1 MTSGDER
8 ERRSIAEL
16 PDALEDEVLAALE
29 QDDEAERDARISA
42 LLRRET
48 QHAEALRIWL
58 RASGIPLAEAPGQQT
73 AQPEE
78 GDDDENCD
86 PPRRIG
92 RYQILELLGRGGFGS
107 VYLGQHGDPPI
118 QVAVKVLNPGMDS
131 REILRRFDGER
142 EALHR
147 LDHPGIARLLD
158 AGSTAAGRPFFV
170 MEHVPG
176 DTLALH
182 CRRRD
187 LKLRERIDLF
197 LLVLDAVAHAHRQ
210 GVIHRDL
217 SSNNVLVSES
227 GGRTQPKI
235 IDFGVAKSLATPL
248 QEGGTL
254 TFQGTL
260 LGTPEYMSPEQAM
273 GRTSEIDTRTDI
285 YSLGVQL
292 YELLTDQLPVPGV
305 ALRSQGIAGMGK
317 VIQTHVPARPSQ
329 VAPGVRQARL
339 RGDLDWITLKAIE
352 KNREQR
358 YSTVAEFAA
367 DLRRHLA
374 DEPVIAGKPDSWYL
388 LRKFVRRNRG
398 QVALAGAMFIGLIL
412 ALSVSLFYWKKSAD
426 NEAQLQQVNEE
437 LQVRADAGFRLLA
450 NDERLRT
457 AMAAAAQLPPPW
469 PAHIA
474 EMESWLADY
483 DAVLR
488 DELPKL
494 IAKRDDLRLQRQREL
509 GGQFN
514 DLADAHLLRAIE
526 RLTDEIE
533 QFLSPHGTIA
543 EVKQRLSFARDTV
556 APALARDRELWAITA
571 DAIKHTRGWGWELT
585 PQAGLVPLGQNPQ
598 TALWE
603 FLDLHSHAPGA
614 PLPRR
619 QPDGTLEVDPR
630 TGIIFVL
637 VPAGSFWMG
646 AQQTEPELS
655 RHDPYAQ
662 ADELPGR
669 TVLLSEFFVARTE
682 LTNAQ
687 WSQLRGMPVEG
698 EPAMPA
704 CNLNWQ
710 EVQHALGAHGMQLPS
725 EAQWEYACRANTET
739 PWWSG
744 RRIQRARQVGNFTG
758 SVEPVGQR
766 AANAF
771 GLYDVHGNVSEWC
784 ADWFER
790 YDKGSFRSV
799 DGLHLPPPPPTRL
812 PRERAVRSG
821 NAQHDAE
828 QGRSSARSGR
838 WPANSSDLLGAR
850 PIRMVQRP

>member
-1 MTSGDER
+1 MTSGDEHQ
-8 ERRSIAEL
+8 RRNIAEL
-16 PDALEDEVLAALE
+16 PDVLEEEVLAALE
-29 QDDEAERDARISA
+29 QDDDRQRDVLIETV
-42 LLRRET
+42 LRREPR
-48 QHAEALRIWL
+48 HAAAIRAWL
-58 RASGIPLAEAPGQQT
+58 RACGIPLAESS
-73 AQPEE
+73 AQPVEPPDAE
-78 GDDDENCD
+78 DEDETCD

-92 RYQILELLGRGGFGS
+92 HYRIVELLGRGGFGS
-107 VYLGQHGDPPI
+107 VYLGEHGDPPI
-118 QVAVKVLNPGMDS
+118 HVAVKVLNPGMDS
-131 REILRRFDGER
+131 REILRRFAGER

-158 AGSTAAGRPFFV
+158 AGSTASGRPFFV

-187 LKLRERIDLF
+187 LNLRQRIDLF

-217 SSNNVLVSES
+217 SSNNVLISEK

-235 IDFGVAKSLATPL
+235 IDFGVAKSVATPL

-260 LGTPEYMSPEQAM
+260 MGTPEYMSPEQAM

-305 ALRSQGIAGMGK
+305 ALRSQGIAGMAK
-317 VIQTHVPARPSQ
+317 VIQTHVPPRPSQ
-329 VAPGVRQARL
+329 VAPSGRQSRL
-339 RGDLDWITLKAIE
+339 RGDLDWIALKAID

-367 DLRRHLA
+367 DLGRHLA

-398 QVALAGAMFIGLIL
+398 QVALAGSMLAGLIV
-412 ALSVSLFYWKKSAD
+412 ALSVSLYYWQKSAD
-426 NEAQLQQVNEE
+426 NETQLQQVNQE

-450 NDERLRT
+450 NAERLRN
-457 AMAAAAQLPPPW
+457 AMADAAQLPPPW
-469 PAHIA
+469 PTNIP
-474 EMESWLADY
+474 EMEDWLTDY
-483 DAVLR
+483 DTVMR
-488 DELPKL
+488 TELPKL
-494 IAKRDDLRLQRQREL
+494 IAKRDELRLQRQREM

-526 RLTDEIE
+526 RLTNEIE
-533 QFLSPHGTIA
+533 QFLGPRGTIA
-543 EVKQRLSFARDTV
+543 DVKQRLSFAGDTV
-556 APALARDRELWAITA
+556 APALARDNAKWAKA
-571 DAIKHTRGWGWELT
+571 AEAIKRTRGWGWELT
-585 PQAGLVPLGQNPQ
+585 PQAGLVPLGQNPK

-603 FLDLHSHAPGA
+603 FLDLHSHPHDV

-619 QPDGTLEVDPR
+619 QPDGELEVDPR
-630 TGIIFVL
+630 AGIIFAL
-637 VPAGSFWMG
+637 VPAGSFWLG

-662 ADELPGR
+662 PDELPGR

-687 WSQLRGMPVEG
+687 WSRLRGLPLEG
-698 EPAMPA
+698 NPSMPA
-704 CNLNWQ
+704 CNLNWP
-710 EVQHALGAHGMQLPS
+710 EVQQTLRSHGMQLPS

-744 RRIQRARQVGNFTG
+744 RDIQRAIQVGNFTG
-758 SVEPVGQR
+758 NLEPVGQR

-771 GLYDVHGNVSEWC
+771 GLYDVHGNASEWC
-784 ADWFER
+784 ADWFNG
-790 YDKGSFRSV
+790 YNKGSFRSV
-799 DGLHLPPPPPTRL
+799 DALHLPAPPPTRL
-812 PRERAVRSG
+812 PKERTIRSG
-821 NAQHDAE
+821 NALEDAE
-828 QGRSSARSGR
+828 QGRSSARAGR
-838 WPANSSDLLGAR
+838 RPANSSDQLGAR
-850 PIRMVQRP
+850 PIRMVQRH